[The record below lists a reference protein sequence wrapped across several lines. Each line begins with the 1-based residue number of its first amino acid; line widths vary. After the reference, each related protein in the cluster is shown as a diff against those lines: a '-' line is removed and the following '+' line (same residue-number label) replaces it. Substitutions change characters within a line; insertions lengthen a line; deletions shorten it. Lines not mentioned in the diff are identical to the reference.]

1 MYLDLLVFLHFI
13 LRGNIA
19 NRTSDRVGAFLRRRS
34 SNFRS
39 SLERRERDRNS
50 STASDRERGERGE
63 RRERERERDRKDPRH
78 CTSVVSQVTIVD
90 LCSIFEEMEFH
101 GGEWTFIVCCTRRL
115 LRKYFVECS
124 KAEGDRL

>member
-34 SNFRS
+34 SSFRS

-50 STASDRERGERGE
+50 STASDRER
-63 RRERERERDRKDPRH
+63 ERETEKIL
-78 CTSVVSQVTIVD
+78 VTAHRSFHK
-90 LCSIFEEMEFH
+90 LQLSIFAPFSKRWNFMEENGLSLFA
-101 GGEWTFIVCCTRRL
+101 VR
-115 LRKYFVECS
+115 
-124 KAEGDRL
+124 GDDRGNTS